1 MTPELWKMLVGAIV
15 LFLSA
20 GAGLLKVWTELAK
33 VKAER
38 AETTVKRDKAEQE
51 IRDMVL
57 RHDFAITQV
66 KDNQALM
73 NTVLDDV
80 RETCSQLNVNIV
92 RLDSTVTNLVETV
105 KEMKS

>member
-80 RETCSQLNVNIV
+80 RET
-92 RLDSTVTNLVETV
+92 
-105 KEMKS
+105 